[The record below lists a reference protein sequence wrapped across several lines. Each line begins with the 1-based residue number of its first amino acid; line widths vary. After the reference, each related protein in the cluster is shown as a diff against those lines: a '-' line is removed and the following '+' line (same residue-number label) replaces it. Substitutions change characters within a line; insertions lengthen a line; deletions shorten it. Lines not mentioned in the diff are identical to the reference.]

1 MNKKGTIEIGGTKRF
16 IAAVALAAYI
26 SALNP
31 LSIFAVSPKK
41 AEKHYVSKE
50 EKAEAVI
57 SAKNGGVVSL
67 GGASIEIPEG
77 ALKKDTKISI
87 TRLAKVADTG
97 ESLYNAIPKFG
108 GYRFLPAGTKFEKE
122 VTITLPY
129 KKELN
134 AKPQSLEEMY
144 TYFYDTEKKS
154 WVKLERLEVD
164 KDSCVVRS
172 LSTHFTDMI
181 NATLTLPESASPV
194 DVNLNS
200 IKNLEAAKPDGH
212 LIKFNPPKASNM
224 GDASFSFELGIPAGR
239 RGMQP
244 QISIGYS
251 SGGGNGIVGKG
262 FDVNYGSAVST
273 DTRLGLPNYDTRDS
287 YMLDGIL
294 LSEKTRKGTTITY
307 GPQKE
312 SSFDRIV
319 RHNAGSDSD
328 CWEVTDKGGT
338 KRTYAQDPSS
348 CTGGGRRTFTWNLTR
363 TEDAHG
369 NSVVYEYE
377 KQNGYVYP
385 TAIYYTGF
393 GETKGNYN
401 VRFHYDENGAQRQDV
416 RIDARSTEIISCAK
430 LLTSITTHYK
440 DGGFIRKYQFS
451 YNEGLAKEK
460 MMNALSVTNNADDSY
475 EYAFEYVEPQKDDKG
490 NVIYFSEA
498 EEWSNGQPLQT
509 GNSTNIGAA
518 FNSSTGIGYGT
529 KFIDVRFTGGGSG
542 SVSSGE
548 SYTENSLVDIN
559 GDGKLDAVS
568 QDGNN
573 VYVALN
579 NGSGFDSKQT
589 INIKSGSFDSD
600 IDYEKNNSS
609 TVGWNVY
616 AGAGAISNALSLGV
630 GYSEVHQKSSSNTLC
645 SFLDMDRDGLVDIVE
660 TGKSTYLK
668 NMGNLIFE
676 KRNIYSNVAVKEVT
690 QPLEPELAEKYDRT
704 YFIQTPFRMWKTP
717 YEGIISVTESANAIA
732 ENYDKNKQVIAKT
745 FIGDSETDEPN
756 LQIMV
761 KSSDTVKT
769 AKTGID
775 VNKGVNY
782 YFITDNGQEPEKT
795 DIKWDINIEY
805 TDIKAFKTCLKHPF
819 LDLHKYASLV
829 MAEKNYSCGEEEA
842 LQDYKSYIISNYLE
856 NEVELAKLFVV
867 SISKER
873 SKNNSYEFVLKA
885 AFDPNWMKKAS
896 AEEQKK
902 ILYILQSKHCLIPA
916 VFTENQFNDY
926 LTSVNDNASKATDV
940 VKYYSDF
947 ALQFEHSITDNLYI
961 LRDFSGEEQLS
972 IFLDTYP
979 LPLKVQDDALA
990 NYNKNGI
997 RPSFGAEEIAY
1008 EYSSSGQLDNIRAIE
1023 RIGTSSDR
1031 IINIGK
1037 YNSSDLYIDLT
1048 DSKLKY
1054 SAISNGKFSLV
1065 ETDISCEPFDLLM
1078 TDDSISVKY
1087 GINKDKNNVYESF
1100 IIITLTGKSY
1110 RATSLSKYE
1119 FQKIVDDIYIEFTD
1133 IYDPHW
1139 QLTDTDD
1146 ETKRVKTTDMHI
1158 LFDGMELSESQKNGI
1173 ITALYDKKDAF
1184 RKVKMNAGENQGYE
1198 EQYIEEYAYSYYIL
1212 KRNADYSKA
1221 QNILNEYKKE
1231 IIYKEKYPFYNNLDE
1246 IYFLKDEW
1254 KIFKEKEIARSEWIS
1269 EIEAKIFENNSELK
1283 KNSPNEFSQKVNE
1296 EIEKKYQEYL
1306 KLNNFLLSECKKFNF
1321 GKYAEITFA
1330 QDFPVE
1336 HLYHIDGNSY
1346 SVIIANNDFNL
1357 QKTTFSIPK
1366 TEWNS
1371 SNDFSTEN
1379 SNHEKVIF
1387 SYENTI
1393 TQDDITVTETDEIV
1407 VANDEFLY
1415 GGKNNWFYGIWK
1427 GESFN
1432 IAFSQKTLRGFDKA
1446 SEDIKSK
1453 EDFEEKKNSIPS
1465 EISDKEKN
1473 DHKDESAVYFYLPQK
1488 QSEIEITKD
1497 IAKLKN
1503 AAIFYNIDLSKSLLG
1518 TVSMNSEIIKT
1529 SNDRKTVTE
1538 YYMPFI
1544 SADTIHVDRAGGISY
1559 YKVEGLK
1566 EETNS
1571 SMVQHPTGTT
1581 LLAMPTIRKSHTQAT
1596 DRTPTAKAG
1605 IGPVSVDF
1613 SKTSNSNSAKDSYNL
1628 AISLPGASG
1637 SVGENNSTSTAQQ
1650 IIQDVNSDGIPDI
1663 VQIDNGLLRIIAG
1676 TKLNE
1681 DGEICFNHS
1690 SELSGISFLSKNE
1703 TSTKVYGGSVSAQGA
1718 VKQVAQITPYGNIR
1732 KVIVEPQA
1740 TSSASGGLTYSIS
1753 NSRQTHG
1760 IGDINGDGLP
1770 DYYNGNFYALNN
1782 GSMFTKDYTGFSLDV
1797 FSKSNSQSI
1806 GTNFSVGIG
1815 VVTGK
1820 ADLYSAK
1827 NLRSGA
1833 NGTIGITYNSTS
1845 SNTEKM
1851 LLDIN
1856 GDGLQD
1862 ILEMKPGSSEI
1873 TVNYNIGNGF
1883 IQGTSI
1889 ALPDWKNYVSGNY
1902 EKFLTQAD
1910 SDGFDLG
1917 LIGDIPVIGSAAS
1930 KGLTKISI
1938 NPFGFNADK
1947 FANSLDW
1954 NTNVTLGM
1962 SGNIGANVNIGIDIW
1977 ATFIYCG
1984 TINITMSCGA
1994 GVNTSTSINGATVK
2008 MMDLDGD
2015 GLADHVLRIP
2025 GYGTYWKRN
2034 ISGRYGQLA
2043 KVRLPQGGSVRIEYA
2058 EKYGTTDNP
2067 NFKYVMSGVT
2077 AHDGCGETLP
2087 EIPHGAHSV
2096 TTKYEYENAYY
2107 DRQKKDF
2114 YGFATVR
2121 TEHADGTRLVEEY
2134 HNRDY
2139 YAKGCP
2145 KESRLHAKDGTLL
2158 SESRTELCDAPHAL
2172 PAKEESRTYEK
2183 SSGNAES
2190 IRTATEYEYDGF
2202 GNCVE
2207 IRQDFGGGE
2216 ILIGEVA
2223 YDNTNTTD
2231 YIVGLPVDI
2240 RVYDSNGTLLRR
2252 RSGSYDEFGELAEL
2266 RQYFDAYNH
2275 SVNTLKYDKYG
2286 NISSVSDS
2294 RGATTA
2300 YAYDKDENMLV
2311 TEIAQSGSGTDTY
2324 KSHIAYDIATQT
2336 KKSETDCNGNTLRYE
2351 HDGWQRIAKIFTS
2364 YDGATP
2370 AVGYEYFTP
2379 KNGADGLHEPWHA
2392 VTNNKVTFDADDTSI
2407 ITTVLQIDGLG
2418 RAVRTAK
2425 TGFVNGVDGWNASGA
2440 VEYDKKGRTIKE
2452 GMTEFIQG
2460 GMEDLLASVPRMTS
2474 LFTSYEYDEKDRQT
2488 KTTLPDGS
2496 VQENFFHIERN
2507 RLITETADPLGN
2519 VSVQETD
2526 SRGNVAR
2533 VAKKDS
2539 TGRQL
2544 TEATYRY
2551 SAMGEMLEARDA
2563 KGHPI
2568 KAEYDMLGR
2577 RTALESP
2584 DGGRQEFAYDECSNL
2599 ARETSSVL
2607 RGRSKQILYE
2617 YDGLNRL
2624 VRVDY
2629 PDTVDTLYTYGG
2641 SNAPHGAAGKILRV
2655 DDASGTLE
2663 YEYGRLGEVTKETRT
2678 LNTHL
2683 NGLNA
2688 TETATTEYR
2697 SDYLGRMQH
2706 IVYPDGENVSYGYD
2720 AGGQVVSVTGSHW
2733 GHEFKYVTNI
2743 LYDEYGQR
2751 TRIDY
2756 GNGTFTEYSYDPA
2769 RRWLDSIKTQNKW
2782 GQCYQNISYGFDAV
2796 GNVLG
2801 YENDCLDNASGNYKT
2816 RQSYGYDNLYQ
2827 LIKVSGSTIY
2837 NPYRSAVPEFVS
2849 DYSQIFEFDS
2859 DGLGNMTGKIS
2870 TETVSPQKFIGD
2882 NLNYQFDYVYDK
2894 NYEHRLVRAGD
2905 RFYQYDENGNVV
2917 CEQDGSFDDNGDD
2930 IAYHKITREA
2940 EDVYSTDY
2948 GWGLFKNE
2956 DESGHGASAP
2966 RYRRT
2971 YTWDEKNRLISSV
2984 DSNYSTAY
2992 VYGQDGQR
3000 SNKYTQSS
3008 ETLYFNKMWT
3018 LHTDSGNN
3026 VYGGQYAK
3034 NIYLGETRIVTKL
3047 NSGSSPTYQEEYY
3060 KQYFYHSD
3068 HLGSASLISDYKGDE
3083 YQRIEY
3089 TPYGETWVEK
3099 TSNTGLEFLP
3109 YKFTAKELD
3118 KETGL
3123 YYYGARY
3130 LDPKYSRWISADPAL
3145 GEYMQ
3150 GSSAGEGGIYNGINL
3165 SLYHYGGNN
3174 PIRYTDP
3181 TGAFDWDTNT
3191 IESGDTLSQIA
3202 NDCNTRY
3209 GTNYTADDLQ
3219 GLNSGTISDKDKI
3232 YAGNHLNLGKAE
3244 VVQKRAA
3251 DYTNRATTQYSNEQM
3266 TSINVTFVEHINV
3279 GVSLKAAVIG
3289 GLGLELGVSI
3299 DTNKNIGLY
3308 GTFYRG
3314 IGVQVGDGGSTTN
3327 VAKFLF
3333 NLMFGGG
3340 MSWSPGD
3347 IYSNN
3352 GSAFTADGGAGVLG
3366 TWDLKNGNNRLGPL
3380 QTSGFGGF
3388 GVGGA
3393 IWWSNTGV
3401 LPIKRGKK

>member
-16 IAAVALAAYI
+16 VAAVALAAYI

-31 LSIFAVSPKK
+31 LSVFAANPKK
-41 AEKHYVSKE
+41 AEGHYVSKE

-97 ESLYNAIPKFG
+97 ESLYNAVPKFG

-129 KKELN
+129 NKELN
-134 AKPQSLEEMY
+134 AKPQSLEEMH
-144 TYFYDTEKKS
+144 TYFYDTEKRS
-154 WVKLERLEVD
+154 WIKLERLEVD

-224 GDASFSFELGIPAGR
+224 GDASFNFELGIPAGR

-251 SGGGNGIVGKG
+251 SGGGNGIMGKG

-312 SSFDRIV
+312 SLFSRIV
-319 RHNAGSDSD
+319 RHNAGTDSD
-328 CWEVTDKGGT
+328 YWEVTDKNGT
-338 KRTYAQDPSS
+338 KRIYAQDSSS
-348 CTGGGRRTFTWNLTR
+348 CTGSGRRTFAWNLTR
-363 TEDAHG
+363 TEDVHG

-416 RIDARSTEIISCAK
+416 RIDARSKEIISCAK

-460 MMNALSVTNNADDSY
+460 MMVSLSVANNADECY

-498 EEWSNGQPLQT
+498 EEWSNGRPLQT
-509 GNSTNIGAA
+509 GNSTNIGAD
-518 FNSSTGIGYGT
+518 FNTGTAGGYGLRVV
-529 KFIDVRFTGGGSG
+529 DMRLGGGVNG

-548 SYTENSLVDIN
+548 NYTEDSMVDIN
-559 GDGKLDAVS
+559 GDGRPDAIS
-568 QDGNN
+568 QDGETIK
-573 VYVALN
+573 VFLN
-579 NGSGFDSKQT
+579 NGNGFDPAKKLQIAKGRFSSDLDHEDT
-589 INIKSGSFDSD
+589 SSSSF
-600 IDYEKNNSS
+600 
-609 TVGWNVY
+609 GWNIYTGVGLKSDSVS
-616 AGAGAISNALSLGV
+616 ASLGA
-630 GYSEVHQKSSSNTLC
+630 GYSEVRQKSSSDAKC
-645 SFLDMDRDGLVDIVE
+645 SFMDMDGDSLVDIVE
-660 TGKSTYLK
+660 SGKTTYLK
-668 NMGNLIFE
+668 NKGNLVFE
-676 KRNIYSNVAVKEVT
+676 ETPIYSSIVVEDVR
-690 QPLEPELAEKYDRT
+690 QEISDEDAEEYRKT
-704 YFIQTPFRMWKTP
+704 YLVQTPFRMWKAP
-717 YEGIISVTESANAIA
+717 YDGIVSIHETAHAIDSSYGPEHNAI
-732 ENYDKNKQVIAKT
+732 IKT
-745 FIGDSETDEPN
+745 FIGTGGSERELEKEIEKGKEASASKLDFAISKDTDIYFISDNGKEPLNSDIEWNIDIAYSKVKPFKKNYPIPFSNYEKFPEEKAYSYTSGNYKSGFKSECEEKAKNDFVASEIGSELLLPLYSENAKEEHVNDSYSCTVKFTYNPNWKTDLSESQLNIVYEALIANGYIYPAAFTAAQFDEYLNHIKESFSGNEPELYYSEFAERFIRSVTENMYLMKAFEKDEDIKNFFEKYPMPRELAVKALENYEVNGFDLN
-756 LQIMV
+756 LQKEILSYDAV
-761 KSSDTVKT
+761 RKYQAENNFRSDKNIGTVFKLAESNHNAMIVGT
-769 AKTGID
+769 YNGIPLAYD
-775 VNKGVNY
+775 FVERTLFLKNE
-782 YFITDNGQEPEKT
+782 NGLSAP
-795 DIKWDINIEY
+795 N
-805 TDIKAFKTCLKHPF
+805 F
-819 LDLHKYASLV
+819 
-829 MAEKNYSCGEEEA
+829 SCE
-842 LQDYKSYIISNYLE
+842 IIS
-856 NEVELAKLFVV
+856 
-867 SISKER
+867 
-873 SKNNSYEFVLKA
+873 
-885 AFDPNWMKKAS
+885 
-896 AEEQKK
+896 
-902 ILYILQSKHCLIPA
+902 
-916 VFTENQFNDY
+916 
-926 LTSVNDNASKATDV
+926 
-940 VKYYSDF
+940 
-947 ALQFEHSITDNLYI
+947 
-961 LRDFSGEEQLS
+961 
-972 IFLDTYP
+972 
-979 LPLKVQDDALA
+979 DADA
-990 NYNKNGI
+990 
-997 RPSFGAEEIAY
+997 IA
-1008 EYSSSGQLDNIRAIE
+1008 I
-1023 RIGTSSDR
+1023 
-1031 IINIGK
+1031 
-1037 YNSSDLYIDLT
+1037 
-1048 DSKLKY
+1048 
-1054 SAISNGKFSLV
+1054 
-1065 ETDISCEPFDLLM
+1065 
-1078 TDDSISVKY
+1078 
-1087 GINKDKNNVYESF
+1087 GINKDS
-1100 IIITLTGKSY
+1100 
-1110 RATSLSKYE
+1110 
-1119 FQKIVDDIYIEFTD
+1119 
-1133 IYDPHW
+1133 
-1139 QLTDTDD
+1139 
-1146 ETKRVKTTDMHI
+1146 
-1158 LFDGMELSESQKNGI
+1158 NGI
-1173 ITALYDKKDAF
+1173 FESVMTIFPENLSYKAENLSDPEMEEIINDIPVEYTSPHDAHWILTEENFLREDEIESLFSMMTLSFEQKSALVEALYQK
-1184 RKVKMNAGENQGYE
+1184 KVKHEIVADSQDSIAYDYNYYVLKEIPDYETAGE
-1198 EQYIEEYAYSYYIL
+1198 IL
-1212 KRNADYSKA
+1212 H
-1221 QNILNEYKKE
+1221 EYKKDKVLSVLFPFYKKIGNNYVLDETQTGNAADEKLLLDECSKHFFGKYGSIKIEQHFENEHLYDIRPGNKYSLIAIDEKFVFAEKSE
-1231 IIYKEKYPFYNNLDE
+1231 ILPKVLWNSAEDFSSPDDVELADTNYTKEIYKYKEK
-1246 IYFLKDEW
+1246 
-1254 KIFKEKEIARSEWIS
+1254 
-1269 EIEAKIFENNSELK
+1269 
-1283 KNSPNEFSQKVNE
+1283 
-1296 EIEKKYQEYL
+1296 
-1306 KLNNFLLSECKKFNF
+1306 
-1321 GKYAEITFA
+1321 AEINGGMTEE
-1330 QDFPVE
+1330 D
-1336 HLYHIDGNSY
+1336 S
-1346 SVIIANNDFNL
+1346 SVII
-1357 QKTTFSIPK
+1357 S
-1366 TEWNS
+1366 
-1371 SNDFSTEN
+1371 
-1379 SNHEKVIF
+1379 
-1387 SYENTI
+1387 
-1393 TQDDITVTETDEIV
+1393 
-1407 VANDEFLY
+1407 NDEFLY
-1415 GGKNNWFYGIWK
+1415 GGRRNWFYGIWK
-1427 GESFN
+1427 GALCDIPFSEARLREFKEEENISESEFN
-1432 IAFSQKTLRGFDKA
+1432 AKKEQVGQVKT
-1446 SEDIKSK
+1446 
-1453 EDFEEKKNSIPS
+1453 
-1465 EISDKEKN
+1465 
-1473 DHKDESAVYFYLPQK
+1473 DESATKDSYKETIHFYLPMTGLK
-1488 QSEIEITKD
+1488 SAEFSELDT
-1497 IAKLKN
+1497 LKN
-1503 AAIFYNIDLSKSLLG
+1503 DSVSYPVNYDASLCG
-1518 TVSMNSEIIKT
+1518 TVSAYSETVKSGNSRTVKKT
-1529 SNDRKTVTE
+1529 

-1544 SADTIHVDRAGGISY
+1544 SGNIIHADRMGGISY
-1559 YKVEGLK
+1559 YNIEGLH
-1566 EETNS
+1566 TTRMTGNS
-1571 SMVQHPTGTT
+1571 FAVPSIRRTFTTG
-1581 LLAMPTIRKSHTQAT
+1581 T
-1596 DRTPTAKAG
+1596 DRTPN
-1605 IGPVSVDF
+1605 VSVGF
-1613 SKTSNSNSAKDSYNL
+1613 
-1628 AISLPGASG
+1628 GG
-1637 SVGENNSTSTAQQ
+1637 SVPNEIIGEEGKILGDYNVADEVAGLSASRGWNKSESDVKQTM
-1650 IIQDVNSDGIPDI
+1650 QDIDGNGIPDI
-1663 VQIDNGLLRIIAG
+1663 LQVSGSAISVVKGNVAHDGIQYESSSLYAGAG
-1676 TKLNE
+1676 TISRN
-1681 DGEICFNHS
+1681 S
-1690 SELSGISFLSKNE
+1690 SDVD
-1703 TSTKVYGGSVSAQGA
+1703 VYGGSVGPGGSVA
-1718 VKQVAQITPYGNIR
+1718 VVPKNSVKKTEVRQIPKPN
-1732 KVIVEPQA
+1732 
-1740 TSSASGGLTYSIS
+1740 ASGGKTVTSGTSVQKEGLI
-1753 NSRQTHG
+1753 
-1760 IGDINGDGLP
+1760 DLNGDGLP
-1770 DYYNGNFYALNN
+1770 DYYDGKALRLNN
-1782 GSMFTKDYTGFSLDV
+1782 GSGFALYGDAYV
-1797 FSKSNSQSI
+1797 FSSSMTESANSSF
-1806 GTNFSVGIG
+1806 GTNFSIG
-1815 VVTGK
+1815 KSYGGCEANSLK
-1820 ADLYSAK
+1820 SGASLSLGGSYSA
-1827 NLRSGA
+1827 S
-1833 NGTIGITYNSTS
+1833 S

-1851 LLDIN
+1851 FMDIN

-1862 ILEMKPGSSEI
+1862 IVRMSAGQDAIS
-1873 TVNYNIGNGF
+1873 VFYNTGKGFAKGESISLQSWGAIVTDNFSRFKRQSDGNGF
-1883 IQGTSI
+1883 D
-1889 ALPDWKNYVSGNY
+1889 LPLIRQIPLVDSAVGKGLSDTISNPYGNSAAR
-1902 EKFLTQAD
+1902 LAD
-1910 SDGFDLG
+1910 SLEW
-1917 LIGDIPVIGSAAS
+1917 
-1930 KGLTKISI
+1930 
-1938 NPFGFNADK
+1938 
-1947 FANSLDW
+1947 NSS
-1954 NTNVTLGM
+1954 VTLGV
-1962 SGNIGANVNIGIDIW
+1962 SGSLGVNVNIGIDII
-1977 ATFIYCG
+1977 TPVGYFG
-1984 TINITMSCGA
+1984 TINMTFNA
-1994 GVNTSTSINGATVK
+1994 GEGISTSASVNGISVR

-2231 YIVGLPVDI
+2231 YIVGMPVDI

-2324 KSHIAYDIATQT
+2324 KSNIAYDIATQT
-2336 KKSETDCNGNTLRYE
+2336 KKSETDSNGNTLRYE
-2351 HDGWQRIAKIFTS
+2351 YDGWQRTTKIFTS

-2370 AVGYEYFTP
+2370 AVGYEYQTP
-2379 KNGADGLHEPWHA
+2379 AANEKGRHGLWHA
-2392 VTNNKVTFDADDTSI
+2392 VTNNKVTFDADDDSVI
-2407 ITTVLQIDGLG
+2407 KTVLQTDGLG

-2425 TGFVNGVDGWNASGA
+2425 TGFVNGADGWNASGA
-2440 VEYDKKGRTIKE
+2440 VEYDNKGRTVKE

-2474 LFTSYEYDEKDRQT
+2474 LFTSYEYDEKDRRE

-2496 VQENFFHIERN
+2496 EQSARFEIRN
-2507 RLITETADPLGN
+2507 GNSVSCSTDPMGN

-2526 SRGNVAR
+2526 SRGNIVRVAR
-2533 VAKKDS
+2533 LDAS
-2539 TGRQL
+2539 SRRL

-2568 KAEYDMLGR
+2568 KAEYDMIGR
-2577 RTALESP
+2577 RTALESL
-2584 DGGRQEFAYDECSNL
+2584 DSGRQEFAYDECSNL
-2599 ARETSSVL
+2599 ARETSNVL

-2629 PDTVDTLYTYGG
+2629 PDTEDTLYTYGG

-2678 LNTHL
+2678 LATHL
-2683 NGLNA
+2683 NGNSPA
-2688 TETATTEYR
+2688 ETAAMEYR

-2706 IVYPDGENVSYGYD
+2706 IVYPDGEKISYGYD

-2756 GNGTFTEYSYDPA
+2756 GNGTFTEYEYDSA

-2782 GQCYQNISYGFDAV
+2782 GQSYQNITYSFDRV

-2801 YENDCLDNASGNYKT
+2801 YENDCLDAASGNYKT
-2816 RQSYGYDNLYQ
+2816 RQTYGYDNLYQ
-2827 LIKVSGSTIY
+2827 LIKVDGSTTY

-2859 DGLGNMTGKIS
+2859 DGLGNMTSKTS
-2870 TETVSPQKFIGD
+2870 TETVSPQKNIGD
-2882 NLNYQFDYVYDK
+2882 NLNYQFDYVYDE
-2894 NYEHRLVRAGD
+2894 NYAHRLVRAGD
-2905 RFYQYDENGNVV
+2905 RYYQYDANGNVV
-2917 CEQDGSFDDNGDD
+2917 LEQDGSFEDNGDD
-2930 IAYHKITREA
+2930 ITYHKITKET

-2948 GWGLFKNE
+2948 GWGLFKDE
-2956 DESGHGASAP
+2956 DDESGHGASAA

-2971 YTWDEKNRLISSV
+2971 YTWNEKNQLISSV

-3026 VYGGQYAK
+3026 VYGGQTAK

-3047 NSGSSPTYQEEYY
+3047 NSGSGPTYQEEYY

-3130 LDPKYSRWISADPAL
+3130 LDPKYSRWISTDPAL
-3145 GEYMQ
+3145 GEYIPVAPVDEEAKRHNQNLPGM
-3150 GSSAGEGGIYNGINL
+3150 GGVFNTVNAN
-3165 SLYHYGGNN
+3165 LYHYAGNN
-3174 PIRYTDP
+3174 PVKYTDP
-3181 TGAFDWDTNT
+3181 DGKWVFNIGCFGFAGAGFGSSVTLGFSIGYSKEKGVTFGVFSTESLGAEFNVAAEVGMLASIDIFSKGVESGISQTMTIGASADIGISAGCDLTLNVDTNELDFS
-3191 IESGDTLSQIA
+3191 IGISESKGSGG
-3202 NDCNTRY
+3202 NT
-3209 GTNYTADDLQ
+3209 
-3219 GLNSGTISDKDKI
+3219 
-3232 YAGNHLNLGKAE
+3232 
-3244 VVQKRAA
+3244 
-3251 DYTNRATTQYSNEQM
+3251 
-3266 TSINVTFVEHINV
+3266 
-3279 GVSLKAAVIG
+3279 
-3289 GLGLELGVSI
+3289 GLGMKVGLGVSALPGEVHI
-3299 DTNKNIGLY
+3299 RYN
-3308 GTFYRG
+3308 
-3314 IGVQVGDGGSTTN
+3314 STQTKATSLKN
-3327 VAKFLF
+3327 VAEALCNKVNKFEE
-3333 NLMFGGG
+3333 
-3340 MSWSPGD
+3340 S
-3347 IYSNN
+3347 
-3352 GSAFTADGGAGVLG
+3352 V
-3366 TWDLKNGNNRLGPL
+3366 KNY
-3380 QTSGFGGF
+3380 F
-3388 GVGGA
+3388 
-3393 IWWSNTGV
+3393 IEKI
-3401 LPIKRGKK
+3401 IKGY